1 MIVYLL
7 VVLAASLAYL
17 GLLHNYA
24 KLWGDIPEISAV
36 DSKQQKLSLL
46 IPFRNEKVNLPRLLA
61 SIEEQKIGSVVFEVI
76 FVNDHSTDGGEVLIA
91 DYNGTLT
98 IRLIHLED
106 GMGKKAAIK
115 KGWESC
121 QGDIIVQTDADCVLP
136 ANWLAAML
144 ASFTND
150 HVLLAC
156 GPVSFINHTNFW
168 QRIVALDFAGLIA
181 IGAAHIQW
189 RKPMICN
196 AANLAYRKSLL
207 ADVEL
212 NDERASGDDV
222 FLLQSAHHKNPEGIV
237 FVKNKQ
243 AIVLTEGP
251 SSFGAFW
258 NQRLRWASKNGEY
271 DIVANTWILIGVWL
285 YNVLIIVSSL
295 SFTAVGTTVAA
306 FLVVLK
312 VLAEDHFYGKF
323 TDFFSIKTY
332 FTNIL
337 LGQPFH
343 ILYMAIVPPLSQVLK
358 YQWKERNVSK

>member
-196 AANLAYRKSLL
+196 AANLAY
-207 ADVEL
+207 
-212 NDERASGDDV
+212 
-222 FLLQSAHHKNPEGIV
+222 
-237 FVKNKQ
+237 
-243 AIVLTEGP
+243 
-251 SSFGAFW
+251 
-258 NQRLRWASKNGEY
+258 
-271 DIVANTWILIGVWL
+271 
-285 YNVLIIVSSL
+285 
-295 SFTAVGTTVAA
+295 
-306 FLVVLK
+306 
-312 VLAEDHFYGKF
+312 
-323 TDFFSIKTY
+323 
-332 FTNIL
+332 
-337 LGQPFH
+337 
-343 ILYMAIVPPLSQVLK
+343 
-358 YQWKERNVSK
+358 